1 MSGKRGGFSDAVAR
15 FTAEV
20 SDAVTNA
27 RRAAAEAREQSAK
40 FRQGTEE
47 LRAKPTRP
55 ARPPAEETPPPPP
68 EDEDFSQRRFLDD
81 DALDDDAPPVPRK
94 SAEDSAADTAE
105 PVEAMTDPVAD
116 TSPEDPHTSDDEDFS
131 QQRILVDATPES
143 YRPEALPAIGYD
155 PPDSKN
161 RS

>member
-40 FRQGTEE
+40 FRRGTEE

-55 ARPPAEETPPPPP
+55 ARPPAEEPPPPPP
-68 EDEDFSQRRFLDD
+68 EDEDFSQHRLLDD
-81 DALDDDAPPVPRK
+81 DTPPAPRK
-94 SAEDSAADTAE
+94 SAEDSAPESAE
-105 PVEAMTDPVAD
+105 PVETMADPAPS
-116 TSPEDPHTSDDEDFS
+116 TGPEDPHTSEDEDFS
-131 QQRILVDATPES
+131 QQRILIDATPES
-143 YRPEALPAIGYD
+143 YRPQSLGVFDLDLPD
-155 PPDSKN
+155 PEKP
-161 RS
+161 R

>member
-40 FRQGTEE
+40 FRRGTEE
-47 LRAKPTRP
+47 LRAKPRRP
-55 ARPPAEETPPPPP
+55 ARPAAAEPPPPPP
-68 EDEDFSQRRFLDD
+68 EDEDFSQHRL
-81 DALDDDAPPVPRK
+81 LDDDAPPAPRK
-94 SAEDSAADTAE
+94 SAEDSAAESAE
-105 PVEAMTDPVAD
+105 PVETTTESVTGTA
-116 TSPEDPHTSDDEDFS
+116 PEDPHASDDEDFS

-143 YRPEALPAIGYD
+143 YRPQTLGTFELDLPD
-155 PPDSKN
+155 PEKPS
-161 RS
+161 

>member
-40 FRQGTEE
+40 FRRGTED

-55 ARPPAEETPPPPP
+55 GRQPAAETPPPPP

-81 DALDDDAPPVPRK
+81 DAPPVPRD
-94 SAEDSAADTAE
+94 SAEDSAADSPE
-105 PVEAMTDPVAD
+105 PVETMTDPVAD
-116 TSPEDPHTSDDEDFS
+116 TGSEDPHTSDDEDFS

-143 YRPEALPAIGYD
+143 YRPEALGTFEFDLPK
-155 PPDSKN
+155 P
-161 RS
+161 